1 MELPTKVANNFK
13 DILQFLKDHSDRY
26 FNIECCG
33 FVGIKNGDFVAEI
46 LPNRSPEPNSF
57 FCVDPLD
64 FLRFKSENELL
75 FLFHS
80 HPNSDTEFSDL
91 DKANAD
97 ACCILSIVY
106 SVLTQKFAIYEPQEH
121 EVDVNILNKVK
132 GLL

>member
-1 MELPTKVANNFK
+1 MELPTKTANNFS
-13 DILQFLKDHSDRY
+13 DILTFLKEYSDRY

-33 FVGIKNGDFVAEI
+33 FIGLKDDSFVAEI
-46 LPNRSPEPNSF
+46 LSNRSPEPHSF

-80 HPNSDTEFSDL
+80 HPNSDAEFSDL
-91 DKANAD
+91 DKANAE
-97 ACCILSIVY
+97 ACCLVSIIY
-106 SVLTQKFAIYEPQEH
+106 SVLSQKFAIYEPQEH

>member
-1 MELPTKVANNFK
+1 MELPTKNANNFS
-13 DILQFLKDHSDRY
+13 DILTFLKEYSDRY

-33 FVGIKNGDFVAEI
+33 FIGLKDGNFVAEI

-91 DKANAD
+91 DMANAD
-97 ACCILSIVY
+97 ACCIASIVY
-106 SVLTQKFAIYEPQEH
+106 SVITQKFAIYEPQNH